1 MPLTVKDKQTDKQ
14 LGGRGGGYIPETSL
28 ERVLLFFR
36 TLFVASTKL

>member
-14 LGGRGGGYIPETSL
+14 LGGRGGYIPETSL

-36 TLFVASTKL
+36 TLFVTSTKL